1 MGGGYFAEIAQNPDC
16 FGSSETSAQK
26 GQTERKVIFNQNITF
41 FLFLITYLCN
51 FRIFILIFWKFDP
64 SEFAVLNITGSSL
77 LFLTIYVFLLKYRY

>member
-41 FLFLITYLCN
+41 FLFLITISLQFQN
-51 FRIFILIFWKFDP
+51 FH
-64 SEFAVLNITGSSL
+64 SN
-77 LFLTIYVFLLKYRY
+77 LLKV